1 MITSSTCA
9 NLAQVADNGKAYN
22 YKFYGLKAVIAVGYK
37 VNSQAAVEFP
47 HHETNLIPFLIA
59 CTIIKSAS
67 ATEKNTIE
75 ICQNV
80 IYYVS

>member
-1 MITSSTCA
+1 MITSSTCT

-59 CTIIKSAS
+59 S

-80 IYYVS
+80 IYYAS

>member
-59 CTIIKSAS
+59 S

>member
-1 MITSSTCA
+1 MTTSSTCA

-37 VNSQAAVEFP
+37 VSSQAAVEFP
-47 HHETNLIPFLIA
+47 HHETNLIPSLI
-59 CTIIKSAS
+59 AS
-67 ATEKNTIE
+67 ATEKDTIE

-80 IYYVS
+80 IYYAS